1 MTSRACKH
9 WHTVSTDDKSW
20 MHAFMHR
27 FGGRP
32 CIRNCESWQSEY
44 LAHHRFI
51 HDWTLGR
58 FENSQKDP
66 RVGFISD
73 IAVYDEQ
80 IMATSIETGSIC
92 QFTSI
97 GKLIRDHDYIIMAGL
112 QKDTPEYEFHMEFY
126 PDYKDTLDRE
136 RAFQDS
142 RRHNYLQKRDWFML
156 QPILSYEVIS
166 IST

>member
-1 MTSRACKH
+1 MASRACKH
-9 WHTVSTDDKSW
+9 WHTVATDDKSW
-20 MHAFMHR
+20 MYAFMHR

-32 CIRNCESWQSEY
+32 CIRTCESWQSEY

-92 QFTSI
+92 HFTST
-97 GKLIRDHDYIIMAGL
+97 GKLIRDQVDVHIDDEQIPATKIV
-112 QKDTPEYEFHMEFY
+112 T
-126 PDYKDTLDRE
+126 
-136 RAFQDS
+136 S
-142 RRHNYLQKRDWFML
+142 RYGRVNEG
-156 QPILSYEVIS
+156 IA
-166 IST
+166 